1 MLTFKLQEFAQII
14 ALLLYFAYY
23 IFDLITAQIL
33 RCLKSGLDLLS
44 ESISIKDVLRN
55 FINFF
60 LDEIEVRMIQ
70 LLNRNVV
77 PQTTF
82 VRLIFIKWYA
92 IACSTITCNIGHCVP
107 TALHTVVW
115 LGQT

>member
-14 ALLLYFAYY
+14 TLLLYFAYY
-23 IFDLITAQIL
+23 IFYLITAQIL

-82 VRLIFIKWYA
+82 VKLIFIKWYA